1 MIMIKYI
8 YDIVDCVFSEE
19 EGGLEALGEK
29 MGIWTFWFLNQNT
42 SVLGQI
48 EEHCEYSGGICLNR
62 V

>member
-1 MIMIKYI
+1 MIRSI
-8 YDIVDCVFSEE
+8 YDIVDSVFPEK
-19 EGGLEALGEK
+19 EGGLEALGVK
-29 MGIWTFWFLNQNT
+29 MGIWMFRFLNQNT